1 MRRGSNSRHCLP
13 AALSGLR
20 QSQTICVRSTCCRSS
35 RASSS
40 LNTGTLLLLP
50 YSFAVLVVV
59 VAIAI
64 VAAAV
69 LVVYT
74 AAVAYGCRSSN
85 SSSSFCLLR
94 RLLPRLA
101 RHHRHYNEKI
111 VSIMFVFSCFNLLS
125 NIIKCRNLILPAP
138 SMLIKIEFEL
148 QLSNNP

>member
-1 MRRGSNSRHCLP
+1 MGRGSNSRHCLP

-59 VAIAI
+59 VAVV
-64 VAAAV
+64 VAGAV

-74 AAVAYGCRSSN
+74 AAVAFGCRSSN

>member
-1 MRRGSNSRHCLP
+1 MGRGSNSRHCLP

-59 VAIAI
+59 VA
-64 VAAAV
+64 AV

-74 AAVAYGCRSSN
+74 ADVAFGCRSSN